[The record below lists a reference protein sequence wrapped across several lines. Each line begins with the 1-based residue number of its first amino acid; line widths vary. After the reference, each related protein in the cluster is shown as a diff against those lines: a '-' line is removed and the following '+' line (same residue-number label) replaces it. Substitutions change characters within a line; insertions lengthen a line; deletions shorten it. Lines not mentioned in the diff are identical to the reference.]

1 MARIRFIHAADLHLD
16 SPFTGLKAAAPE
28 NVAAALYDATF
39 KAYENIIDLCISEQ
53 VDALLVAGDVYD
65 GADRSLRAQ
74 LRFIEGLKK
83 LDSSGIRSFVC
94 HGNHDPLDGWE
105 ARLNYPSGCH
115 RFGAEWAAAP
125 VFEDEPERAVVHG
138 VSYPAREVR
147 ENLVRQCRGV
157 SSGPYTIGLLHANV
171 GNNPGHD
178 SYAPCSLDDLQRS
191 GIDYWAL
198 GHVHTRQELS
208 TGTPTVVYPG
218 NSQGRQPNESGPKG
232 AYLVEVD
239 DSGRT
244 KLDFRPVDTVRWEH
258 IDLDVSGIETEQN
271 LLDRLHERMES
282 ALESRDGRGVVARVT
297 LSGSGVLHGSLRRSD
312 FLEQLTDTINND
324 WAAGAA
330 FAWCE
335 RIEDK
340 TASPFDRKARLA
352 GSDFLAE
359 LLRTADHAKDDPE
372 LMNRLRGGLS
382 DLYEHRRF
390 RRYLPESAP
399 NEAELAALVDEAEA
413 MIVDLLIEDDS

>member
-28 NVAAALYDATF
+28 NVAAALYEATF

-74 LRFIEGLKK
+74 LRFIEGLKR
-83 LDSSGIRSFVC
+83 LDASGIRSFVC
-94 HGNHDPLDGWE
+94 HGNHDPLGGWE

-115 RFGAEWAAAP
+115 RFGAKWDAVP
-125 VFEDEPERAVVHG
+125 VFEEDPDRAVVHG

-157 SSGPYTIGLLHANV
+157 NSGSYAIGLLHANV
-171 GNNPGHD
+171 GNNPDHD
-178 SYAPCSLDDLQRS
+178 SYAPCSLHDLQQS

-198 GHVHTRQELS
+198 GHIHTRRELS
-208 TGTPTVVYPG
+208 QGTPTVVYPG

-232 AYLVEVD
+232 VYLVEVD
-239 DSGRT
+239 DHGRS
-244 KLDFRPVDTVRWEH
+244 KLDFRPVDIVRWEH
-258 IDLDVSGIETEQN
+258 IGIDVSDVETEQN
-271 LLDRLHERMES
+271 LLDHLHERMES
-282 ALESRDGRGVVARVT
+282 ALASQDGRGVVARVT

-324 WAAGAA
+324 WAAGAP
-330 FAWCE
+330 FVWCE

-359 LLRTADHAKDDPE
+359 ALRTADRAKGDPE
-372 LMNRLRGGLS
+372 LLGSLRSGLS

-390 RRYLPESAP
+390 RRYLSDSVPD
-399 NEAELAALVDEAEA
+399 EAELVALVDEAEA
-413 MIVDLLIEDDS
+413 MIVDLLIADDS